1 MSKRAHDAESNQEAA
16 SGQVPPKRQK
26 DNIDISSAI
35 AGVHQG
41 GGALKAEIEDLRL
54 QEFGTMFDKLG
65 TSRGRVAP
73 STHRYV
79 LDRQIKP
86 TFLRLLRLC
95 YRYAIS
101 FHV

>member
-26 DNIDISSAI
+26 DTTYISSAI

-41 GGALKAEIEDLRL
+41 GGALQAEIEDLQL
-54 QEFGTMFDKLG
+54 QEFGTMHDKLG

-73 STHRYV
+73 STHRYI
-79 LDRQIKP
+79 LDRQIKSAFCP
-86 TFLRLLRLC
+86 VLRLC
-95 YRYAIS
+95 YRY
-101 FHV
+101 V